1 MCYHINHSR
10 LLDAILHFCDIDT
23 VMWSA
28 VKQTIS
34 KLHTGE
40 WTWGKVRHEL
50 RGPPIAVPATALDEL
65 ERFDFRDSLDKAIQR
80 LRTILKDTTNLE
92 PIFAHMHAVTKY
104 LARLNVRRKFY
115 ISPLSSYNEMF
126 YRGNLL
132 FQCLYDQKR
141 RSVFAAGGRYDQLV
155 RDHQPITSRKVH
167 VHAVGFQLAWTG
179 LCADMMAYLHKS
191 SKTKARRKS
200 LASLNA
206 MWRKQNRDV
215 LIESFDQDL
224 LASAGVDILQ
234 QLWASDISAQLAE
247 NNAEDAADNMYTK
260 VQEPLEDYTWIIL
273 IKSEEFLRVR
283 NTLREDE
290 TEVRITEL
298 DAYMRYVY
306 GPLIPLFLSSSW
318 AAPNNKACPHPIY
331 YPRISISRYAPSI
344 IESTS
349 YYSHTD
355 PRIIRFDSV
364 SFTAS
369 ELPPHYNVIS
379 QVLTKGHTD
388 STFPCRNEIRERDR
402 KEERTVKAPM
412 LRQSSQPES
421 TMLSK
426 DREIDIKVLMS
437 QNKGKKVNRKTIIEE
452 GKHPH
457 LK

>member
-306 GPLIPLFLSSSW
+306 GPLFPSFYPVLGRHLIIKRVPTRFITQEFPYLATHRLSLSPPLTTRTPTL
-318 AAPNNKACPHPIY
+318 ALY
-331 YPRISISRYAPSI
+331 
-344 IESTS
+344 
-349 YYSHTD
+349 
-355 PRIIRFDSV
+355 
-364 SFTAS
+364 
-369 ELPPHYNVIS
+369 
-379 QVLTKGHTD
+379 VLTRYRLLLASFLHIT
-388 STFPCRNEIRERDR
+388 
-402 KEERTVKAPM
+402 M
-412 LRQSSQPES
+412 SSHKCLQ
-421 TMLSK
+421 
-426 DREIDIKVLMS
+426 KVILTRHFHAGTRS
-437 QNKGKKVNRKTIIEE
+437 ASVTAKKSVQ
-452 GKHPH
+452 
-457 LK
+457 